1 MEKNDLFVLN
11 IFSEVPTVTHGQIS
25 LGSYHGNAK
34 IEFKAKTTKSP
45 CTVKTLAIGNN
56 RIKKL
61 EQNDGCKQM
70 LYSIVTEAERDT
82 DDFKNL
88 IIFIDCMSNVFSQL
102 HDKDRMNYSLQELYD
117 IQCERE

>member
-1 MEKNDLFVLN
+1 LAHHLIRNILFSILVILFTLIKVEKNDLFVLN

-82 DDFKNL
+82 DDF
-88 IIFIDCMSNVFSQL
+88 
-102 HDKDRMNYSLQELYD
+102 
-117 IQCERE
+117 